1 MVINA
6 PSLANIPLLDFPGQ
20 VQELYDAGVRFFH
33 VDIMDGHYVPNLC
46 FPASLVGELKEKYP
60 DCTVEVHMMVDNPF
74 AYIAQ
79 MKDLGADWLSFHC
92 DSTRFVRRGLT
103 MIRDAGMKAGVV
115 LNPSQRIDVLEP
127 YANLLDYVVFMS
139 VEPGFAGQKFLPG
152 SMERLRELSA
162 FRRSHSLPFSIVV
175 DGGVS
180 YDNAAEAV
188 RCGAD
193 ALVTNIY
200 MIFRQPEG
208 ITGACRRFQQELGSV
223 TPEQQEP

>member
-6 PSLANIPLLDFPGQ
+6 PSLANIPLLDFPSQ

-46 FPASLVGELKEKYP
+46 FPTSLVGELKEKYP
-60 DCTVEVHMMVDNPF
+60 DCTVEVHLMVDDPF
-74 AYIAQ
+74 RYIDQ
-79 MKDLGADWLSFHC
+79 MKALGADWLSFHC

-103 MIRDAGMKAGVV
+103 MIRAAGMRAGVV
-115 LNPSQRIDVLEP
+115 LNPSQQVSVLEP
-127 YANLLDYVVFMS
+127 YGQLLDYVVFMS

-162 FRRSHSLPFSIVV
+162 FRRRQGLSFSIIV

-180 YDNAAEAV
+180 YANAAEAV
-188 RCGAD
+188 RAGAD

-200 MIFRQPEG
+200 MIFRQKDG
-208 ITGACRRFQQELGSV
+208 ITAACQRFRRELEGV
-223 TPEQQEP
+223 AADI